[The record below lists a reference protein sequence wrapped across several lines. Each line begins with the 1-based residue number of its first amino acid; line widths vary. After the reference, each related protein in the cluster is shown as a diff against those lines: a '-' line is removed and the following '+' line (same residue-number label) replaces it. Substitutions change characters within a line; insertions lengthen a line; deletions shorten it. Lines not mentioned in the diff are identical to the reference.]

1 LILKEG
7 FFHMTLTL
15 YSFLGFLILFIAIG
29 LLSALK
35 SKKTTHD
42 FLLAGQS
49 TKPWLIAL
57 SAVATNNSGYMFI
70 GMIGYSYMI
79 GLSSLWLL
87 LGFWSGDLM
96 ISFLTHKKIRLIT
109 AEKNIQSYGELL
121 GNWFGQNYTKLRF
134 LTGLITIIFLC
145 TYAAAQFN
153 AGSKAL
159 HTLFQWDIQNGAIIS
174 AAVVLSYCF
183 VGGIRASIWTDAVQ
197 SFIMIFSM
205 LILCYV
211 SIDVM
216 GGITPYMEGLQ
227 QISPSYMNLFPDNP
241 LYAPISGK
249 ILFFMGWFFGGIGVI
264 GQPHIM
270 VRYMSMDFPESL
282 TRIRIY
288 YYSWWFF
295 FSVFTVIAGLST
307 RLLLPEIAG
316 NFDAEL
322 ALPLL
327 SQKLLN
333 PILIGV
339 VLAGLFA
346 ATISTADSQILSS
359 TAALTNDMGLSRN
372 RNFYVTKFSTIFVTA
387 LAVLIALYGDES
399 VFSLVL
405 IAWSALSCTFAPLII
420 IYACGER
427 PSEKLSIFIMVLGL
441 LIMLTWRQMGLG
453 LFIYEA
459 FPGIVGA
466 LMIYVLIKLLTPKQ
480 VKLSV

>member
-1 LILKEG
+1 
-7 FFHMTLTL
+7 MTVTL

-42 FLLAGQS
+42 FLLAGQA

-87 LGFWSGDLM
+87 VGFWSGDLM
-96 ISFLTHKKIRLIT
+96 ISFLTHKRIRLIA
-109 AEKNIQSYGELL
+109 AEKEIQSYGELL

-159 HTLFQWDIQNGAIIS
+159 HTLFDWDIQSGAIIC
-174 AAVVLSYCF
+174 AVVVLSYCF

-197 SFIMIFSM
+197 SFIMILSM
-205 LILCYV
+205 MILCYV

-216 GGITPYMEGLQ
+216 GGIKPYIEGLQ
-227 QISPSYMNLFPDNP
+227 KVSSGYMGLFPDNP
-241 LYAPISGK
+241 LYTPISGK

-270 VRYMSMDFPESL
+270 VRYMSMDYPESL
-282 TRIRIY
+282 TRIRVY

-327 SQKLLN
+327 SQKLLH
-333 PILIGV
+333 PILIGI

-359 TAALTNDMGLSRN
+359 TAALTNDIGLSRN
-372 RNFYVTKFSTIFVTA
+372 HNFYVTKFSTIFVTGLA
-387 LAVLIALYGDES
+387 LIIALYGHKS
-399 VFSLVL
+399 VFHLVL

-420 IYACGER
+420 IYAFSER
-427 PSEKLSIFIMVLGL
+427 PSEKLSILIMATGLGIMLAWRQLGL
-441 LIMLTWRQMGLG
+441 GDITYQ
-453 LFIYEA
+453 A
-459 FPGIVGA
+459 FPGIAGA
-466 LMIYVLIKLLTPKQ
+466 LGVYVLIKLLFPKA